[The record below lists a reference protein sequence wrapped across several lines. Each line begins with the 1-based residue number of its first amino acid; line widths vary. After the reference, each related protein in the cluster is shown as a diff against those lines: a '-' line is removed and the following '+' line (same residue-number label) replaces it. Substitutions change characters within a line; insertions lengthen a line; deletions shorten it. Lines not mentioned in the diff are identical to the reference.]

1 MFFVFCLK
9 NFLTM
14 TEVTSYLQLMELAGK
29 SKKSYL
35 LLWKRGSDLSESA
48 LRNVLDAS
56 REQTQVQVF
65 AADVSQVRDIH
76 PVFGIS
82 SVPALLELSEGRL
95 TNVIKGSHDTAF
107 YKALLDDAFFRSM
120 PVDDSKPSRSVTVYT
135 TPTCSWCNAL
145 KSWLRKNRIPF
156 REVDVSRD
164 ERMAQELVRK
174 SGQMGVPQ
182 TEIDGQIVVGF
193 NQARLKELLGITAQ

>member
-1 MFFVFCLK
+1 M
-9 NFLTM
+9 
-14 TEVTSYLQLMELAGK
+14 
-29 SKKSYL
+29 
-35 LLWKRGSDLSESA
+35 
-48 LRNVLDAS
+48 
-56 REQTQVQVF
+56 
-65 AADVSQVRDIH
+65 VRDIH
-76 PVFGIS
+76 PVFGIT
-82 SVPALLELSEGRL
+82 SVPALLELSEGKL

-107 YKALLDDAFFRSM
+107 YKALLDDAFFRSI
-120 PVDDSKPSRSVTVYT
+120 PADDSKPARSVTVYT

-145 KSWLRKNRIPF
+145 KSWLRKNRIAF

-193 NQARLKELLGITAQ
+193 NQARLKELLGIAAQ

>member
-1 MFFVFCLK
+1 
-9 NFLTM
+9 M
-14 TEVTSYLQLMELAGK
+14 TEVTSYNQLMHMAGN

-35 LLWKRGSDLSESA
+35 LLWKKGSELSESA
-48 LRNVLDAS
+48 LKNLLEAS
-56 REQTQVQVF
+56 REQTEVQVF
-65 AADVSQVRDIH
+65 TADVSQVRDIH
-76 PVFGIS
+76 PVFGIT
-82 SVPALLELSEGRL
+82 SVPTLLELSEGTL
-95 TNVIKGSHDTAF
+95 TNVVKGSHDIAF

-120 PVDDSKPSRSVTVYT
+120 PADDSQPSKSVTVYT

-145 KSWLRKNRIPF
+145 KSWLRKNRISF

>member
-1 MFFVFCLK
+1 MYLCPE
-9 NFLTM
+9 NFKTM
-14 TEVTSYLQLMELAGK
+14 TEISSYNQLIELAGK
-29 SKKSYL
+29 SKKAYL

-48 LRNVLDAS
+48 FRNLSEAS
-56 REQTQVQVF
+56 HAQTEVQVF
-65 AADVSQVRDIH
+65 TADVSMVRDIH
-76 PVFGIS
+76 PVFGIT
-82 SVPALLELSEGRL
+82 SVPALLELSEGKL

-107 YKALLDDAFFRSM
+107 YKALLDDAFFRSI
-120 PVDDSKPSRSVTVYT
+120 PADDSKPTRSVTVYT

-145 KSWLRKNRIPF
+145 KSWLRKNRIAF

-193 NQARLKELLGITAQ
+193 NQARLKELLGIAAQ

>member
-1 MFFVFCLK
+1 
-9 NFLTM
+9 M
-14 TEVTSYLQLMELAGK
+14 TEVNSYHQLMELAGK
-29 SKKSYL
+29 SKKAYL

-48 LRNVLDAS
+48 LRNVSEAS
-56 REQTQVQVF
+56 REQTEVQVF
-65 AADVSQVRDIH
+65 TADVSQVRDIH
-76 PVFGIS
+76 PAFGIT
-82 SVPALLELSEGRL
+82 SVPALLELSEGTL
-95 TNVIKGSHDTAF
+95 TNVIKGSHDAAF
-107 YKALLDDAFFRSM
+107 YKALLDDAFFRIM
-120 PVDDSKPSRSVTVYT
+120 PADDSKPAKSVTVYT

-145 KSWLRKNRIPF
+145 KSWLRKNRISF

>member
-1 MFFVFCLK
+1 MYLCPE
-9 NFLTM
+9 NFKTM
-14 TEVTSYLQLMELAGK
+14 TEISSYNQLSELAGK
-29 SKKSYL
+29 SKKAYL

-48 LRNVLDAS
+48 FRNLSEAS
-56 REQTQVQVF
+56 HAQTEVQVF
-65 AADVSQVRDIH
+65 TADVSVVRDIH
-76 PVFGIS
+76 PVFGIT
-82 SVPALLELSEGRL
+82 SVPALLELSEGKL

-107 YKALLDDAFFRSM
+107 YKALLDDAFFRSI
-120 PVDDSKPSRSVTVYT
+120 PADDSKPARSVTVYT

-145 KSWLRKNRIPF
+145 KSWLRKNRIAF

-193 NQARLKELLGITAQ
+193 NQARLKELLGIAAQ

>member
-1 MFFVFCLK
+1 
-9 NFLTM
+9 M
-14 TEVTSYLQLMELAGK
+14 TEISSYNQLIELAGK
-29 SKKSYL
+29 SKKAYL

-48 LRNVLDAS
+48 FRNLSEAS
-56 REQTQVQVF
+56 HAQTEVQVF
-65 AADVSQVRDIH
+65 TADVSMVRDIH
-76 PVFGIS
+76 PVFGIT
-82 SVPALLELSEGRL
+82 SVPALLELSEGKL

-107 YKALLDDAFFRSM
+107 YKALLDDAFFRSI
-120 PVDDSKPSRSVTVYT
+120 PADDSKPTRSVTVYT

-145 KSWLRKNRIPF
+145 KSWLRKNRIAF

-193 NQARLKELLGITAQ
+193 NQARLKELLGIAAQ